1 MPPRPPHSAYRL
13 CRTYQHFIIRPGG
26 QLQRALGAARSLRAD
41 GQQPSVN
48 VLILLVFFIKARS
61 EPSNIEFFHRFHFR
75 APIENLIQ
83 TLFLLAPNIELSC
96 RPARSHA
103 LTVLPNRT
111 DSYKRL
117 TGGQLQRLVMCCK
130 SPAGR
135 WIAAGRKCTHFT
147 SAFHKGQ
154 Q

>member
-1 MPPRPPHSAYRL
+1 MPPRTPHSAYRL

-83 TLFLLAPNIELSC
+83 TLFLRAPNIELSC
-96 RPARSHA
+96 RPARRPA
-103 LTVLPNRT
+103 PTVHSEHSKTRYDHLAVNSN
-111 DSYKRL
+111 DWL
-117 TGGQLQRLVMCCK
+117 CC
-130 SPAGR
+130 PQYP
-135 WIAAGRKCTHFT
+135 
-147 SAFHKGQ
+147 KGIHTNQ
-154 Q
+154 I